1 MLGSILGDVRL
12 LGRKRL
18 GPGTRELTLVPEIGV
33 TNGRLSLQ
41 VKLLLTAEL
50 VSSGKALDTRVSF
63 SV

>member
-1 MLGSILGDVRL
+1 MRL